1 VLRGSDE
8 GDIDNAQ
15 QSGYSTETKERD
27 SETGG
32 KH

>member
-8 GDIDNAQ
+8 GDVDNAQ
-15 QSGYSTETKERD
+15 QSGYSTETKER
-27 SETGG
+27 ETGG